1 MKIAIQIFLGIIICA
16 IFIGTTVLANLWQIK
31 GIKLIILYVVLFI
44 CLSTIMTVVVY
55 YFQKIKLES
64 ERKKD
69 EKKW

>member
-69 EKKW
+69 EKKR